1 MREPERTDEVLRE
14 LKEIGVRVAIDDFG
28 ADHSSLARLRA
39 LRVDIL
45 KIDRDFLRG
54 VPQEHEAAAIVTAVL
69 SLASAL
75 GMSAVAEGVE
85 TAEQMHFLQGLGCDR
100 VQGYH
105 IARPMPVDDATAYM
119 HRHPPVIWR
128 GGRHLHEVA

>member
-1 MREPERTDEVLRE
+1 
-14 LKEIGVRVAIDDFG
+14 VRVAIDDFG

-54 VPQEHEAAAIVTAVL
+54 VPEEHEAAAIVTAVL
-69 SLASAL
+69 ALASAL

-85 TAEQMHFLQGLGCDR
+85 TGEQMRFLQGLGCDR

-105 IARPMPVDDATAYM
+105 IARPMPVGDATGYL

-128 GGRHLHEVA
+128 RRHLHEVA